1 MQLKMN
7 NKFNFKLTKDIL
19 LEENKFISDIF
30 SRMPL
35 PMTELE
41 GINAAD
47 SDNEQNEQQQ
57 KGKSFANDGR
67 TKRAQTFGELHEKLN
82 ELKGQKKLS
91 YKQKQLKK
99 GLKNRIKKKTKR
111 EVRLM
116 QKKNIKKDGEEG
128 DDLISSIK
136 KNDEL
141 PKVSRAKPVFN
152 SEGNMVFSKFD
163 FSDIGTKKKSTKAEK
178 DPKKILQQLKDKKEE
193 LKTLV
198 DSGDKEKAQE
208 IQQKEMWKNVLA
220 KASGI
225 KVKDDPELL
234 KRTIKREEQQ
244 KKRSTKKWESRIHTV
259 EKAKQDRQN
268 KRQENIMGRKKDKK
282 NNKLKKAVKKGRI
295 IPGF

>member
-1 MQLKMN
+1 MKKKKKLIGIKCYKLIYKLFFYLRGHQCSRLWQWEEWATTERFGN
-7 NKFNFKLTKDIL
+7 ECELIVYIEAVYDNFYFVNFLVIKKLI
-19 LEENKFISDIF
+19 FI
-30 SRMPL
+30 
-35 PMTELE
+35 
-41 GINAAD
+41 
-47 SDNEQNEQQQ
+47 
-57 KGKSFANDGR
+57 GKLFANDGT

-116 QKKNIKKDGEEG
+116 QKKNIKKDDGEEE
-128 DDLISSIK
+128 DSISSIK

-163 FSDIGTKKKSTKAEK
+163 FSDIGTKKKSTKMSS
-178 DPKKILQQLKDKKEE
+178 DPKKILQHLKDQKEE

-220 KASGI
+220 KANGI
-225 KVKDDPELL
+225 KVNYLIIYIKFLWLMKVGDDILFYVYDSP
-234 KRTIKREEQQ
+234 R
-244 KKRSTKKWESRIHTV
+244 
-259 EKAKQDRQN
+259 
-268 KRQENIMGRKKDKK
+268 
-282 NNKLKKAVKKGRI
+282 
-295 IPGF
+295 